1 MNHLLQIERLF
12 AIPLASFE
20 VQINTLNVLHEHR
33 MRSEIL
39 QHTKR
44 LVEALSKSIESI
56 ELEFINGIEGETEQ
70 MLGQSATLVKVVSEA
85 KEEMPDMEF
94 LDKICTVAKTS
105 HGSLTASL
113 SKEEQRL
120 TQEVLQRFTVMKK
133 RVSALLSTIE
143 KM

>member
-12 AIPLASFE
+12 AILLALFE
-20 VQINTLNVLHEHR
+20 AQINTLNVLGGHR
-33 MRSEIL
+33 MRSEIV

-56 ELEFINGIEGETEQ
+56 ELEFINGVEGQTEE
-70 MLGQSATLVKVVSEA
+70 MLGLSATLMKAVSEA
-85 KEEMPDMEF
+85 KDEMPEMEF
-94 LDKICTVAKTS
+94 LEEICSVAKTS

-113 SKEEQRL
+113 SKEEQRV
-120 TQEVLQRFTVMKK
+120 TQEILQRFTVMKK
-133 RVSALLSTIE
+133 RVSALLSRIE